1 MSTYQLVLFNLQ
13 AALSS
18 VSFAVPLVT
27 LQKNLDVVYFANI
40 TNKKVTDFR
49 IKLLPK

>member
-1 MSTYQLVLFNLQ
+1 MVLFNLQ
-13 AALSS
+13 AASSS
-18 VSFAVPLVT
+18 VSFAIPLVT
-27 LQKNLDVVYFANI
+27 LQKISDVVYFANI